1 MWFWN
6 LNRRLCV
13 VAIIVLTLAPF
24 YWMTVTAVRPRD
36 ELADYPIALWPGGAS
51 FSNFVDVWSSI
62 PFLRYLAN
70 SAVVAVL
77 TTVTSVTIASLAAY
91 SLVRYR
97 PRGSEV
103 ILGLILFTLTIP
115 GVISLVPYYDLFT
128 RVGALDTHWG
138 LALSYSVWALP
149 FNALLMHGYFQT
161 SYSKDTEEA
170 ALLDGCSA
178 ISVLWRIVVPLSR
191 PGLVAAATFT
201 VLLSWNEFI
210 WASVITSSEET
221 QTAPVGLQLF
231 IGQYSDNQSLGLWM
245 AGAIY
250 VTVPVVAIFLYVQ
263 RHLVSAYGVGVAR

>member
-6 LNRRLCV
+6 IGRKLCI
-13 VAIIVLTLAPF
+13 VAIAVLTLAPF

-36 ELADYPIALWPGGAS
+36 ELGDSPMALWPAGAS
-51 FSNFVDVWSSI
+51 LSNFVDVWSSI
-62 PFLRYLAN
+62 PFSRYLIN
-70 SAVVAVL
+70 SIIVATL
-77 TTVTSVTIASLAAY
+77 TTVISVTIASLAGY
-91 SLVRYR
+91 SLIRYR
-97 PRGSEV
+97 PRGYGF
-103 ILGLILFTLTIP
+103 ILGFILFTLTIP

-128 RVGALDTHWG
+128 RLGALDTRWG

-149 FNALLMHGYFQT
+149 FNALLMHGYFQS
-161 SYSKDTEEA
+161 SYSIDIEEA
-170 ALLDGCSA
+170 ALLDGCSGV
-178 ISVLWRIVVPLSR
+178 SVLWRIVVPLSR

-201 VLLSWNEFI
+201 VLLAWNEFI

-250 VTVPVVAIFLYVQ
+250 VTAPVVATFLYVQ
-263 RHLVSAYGVGVAR
+263 RHLVTAYGVGVGK